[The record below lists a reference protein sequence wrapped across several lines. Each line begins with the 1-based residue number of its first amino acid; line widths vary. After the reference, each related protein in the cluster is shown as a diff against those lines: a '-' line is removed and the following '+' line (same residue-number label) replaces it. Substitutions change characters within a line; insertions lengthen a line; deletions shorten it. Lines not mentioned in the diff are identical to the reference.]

1 MASRAVICSKIGIAI
16 CTHVILPL
24 LGALG
29 RIAMSEPPLEE
40 LYDPATLRV
49 IDGWSREQP
58 AVEPTRPWRRAAVAG
73 AIKTALVTGVREALE
88 DEEEDAVVDIDRVRE
103 RSLLEPVTLYFVPGE
118 PRASVAIVRPWLL

>member
-1 MASRAVICSKIGIAI
+1 
-16 CTHVILPL
+16 
-24 LGALG
+24 
-29 RIAMSEPPLEE
+29 MSEPPLEE

-58 AVEPTRPWRRAAVAG
+58 AVEPARPWRRAAVAG
-73 AIKTALVTGVREALE
+73 AITTALVTGVREALE